1 MLTTEQLIDKIKAEA
16 PQVTIECEQ
25 LGVKT
30 TRFIVEGDV
39 GLSEDALLTYAAG
52 RVDLAEK
59 VTADPSVKKDGLIA
73 IESDGKILRW
83 ARGKVLDYCVFRPT
97 FNTDEEYERVVS
109 DMQDATA
116 DWSAVCGVEFLYRP
130 EKDNDPDLRFGDVLF
145 PVIRQNGG
153 GNTIAMAFFPDDPVE
168 QRLVVCFDGYYND
181 SEDSFDPVG
190 VLRHE
195 LGHVLGFRHEHIRPE
210 APDFF
215 NPEDTDHIHLLTD
228 YDPVSVMHYLGPGV
242 GDPELRITDV
252 DRDGAVHVY
261 GQPNSEFDFVA
272 E

>member
-1 MLTTEQLIDKIKAEA
+1 MLTTEQLLDKIKAEA

-39 GLSEDALLTYAAG
+39 GLTEDDLLTYAAE
-52 RVDLAEK
+52 RVDLAKK
-59 VTADPSVKKDGLIA
+59 VIADPAEKKKGLMA
-73 IESDGKILRW
+73 IESGGKILRW
-83 ARGKVLDYCVFRPT
+83 ARGKVLDYCVYRPT
-97 FNTDEEYERVVS
+97 FNTDAEYGRVVS
-109 DMQDATA
+109 DMRDATD
-116 DWSAVCGVEFLYRP
+116 DWSAICGIEFLYRP
-130 EKDNDPDLRFGDVLF
+130 EKDNDPNLSFGDVLF

-153 GNTIAMAFFPDDPVE
+153 GNTIAMAFFPNDKVE
-168 QRLVVCFDGYYND
+168 DRLVVCFDGYYDD
-181 SEDSFDPVG
+181 SEGGFDPIG

-228 YDPVSVMHYLGPGV
+228 YDSQSVMHYIGAGV
-242 GDPELRITDV
+242 GDPELRITDH
-252 DRDGAVHVY
+252 DRAGAVHVY
-261 GQPNSEFDFVA
+261 GLPDTEFTFVD